1 MMAISIMTRS
11 IIKLTIMTL
20 NNTKMRHSKMALIAY
35 AECYADCDLGMLILL
50 RSSVIM
56 LSDLMLSV
64 VMPRV
69 GAKISEA
76 KDEGQVK

>member
-1 MMAISIMTRS
+1 MMAISIMTRR

-50 RSSVIM
+50 RPSVI
-56 LSDLMLSV
+56 MLSV